1 MFKLFDVYS
10 RLLAYHGPQGWWPAE
25 TAFEIL
31 VGALLTQRTI
41 WKNAARGID
50 NLREK
55 NLLNPVNLALASEVE
70 IADCVRCTGFFRKK
84 AERLVGIAKILVQQY
99 GGSLQHMLKESTT
112 EELRERLTSWKGI
125 GPETADSILLYAGDL
140 LVFPI
145 DQYTKRLVNRLGLNS
160 GDYQGLQAR
169 FMSQLP
175 DDLAVYKEFHA
186 LIDKHA
192 KTFCRKKP
200 ICNQCPLREI
210 CKYHV
215 RTTS

>member
-10 RLLAYHGPQGWWPAE
+10 RLLAYHGPQGWWPVE

-31 VGALLTQRTI
+31 VGALLTQRTT

-145 DQYTKRLVNRLGLNS
+145 DQYTKRLVNRLELNS

-210 CKYHV
+210 CKYPV